1 MMYNNSNDKNNKG
14 CVRINIEIKQN
25 VKDYLNHQ
33 NVQDIYIEMD
43 NRGGCCSGPIYVPTV
58 KLGKPTYDAMYDR
71 FEQNDIACYLPKKM
85 LNEETPDI
93 TIKLRNFLG
102 RKSLSV
108 NGLLAYKE
116 DGYKKKK
123 I

>member
-1 MMYNNSNDKNNKG
+1 
-14 CVRINIEIKQN
+14 
-25 VKDYLNHQ
+25 
-33 NVQDIYIEMD
+33 MD
-43 NRGGCCSGPIYVPTV
+43 NRGGCCSGPIYVPIV
-58 KLGKPTYDAMYDR
+58 KLGKPTYFSMYDR

-108 NGLLAYKE
+108 SGLLAYKE